1 MTPWFDSR
9 GFWERAWISA
19 SLILAAAY
27 ALRWLVLPSGGLVL
41 DIVKGVQIL
50 VVCVAI
56 FALFRW
62 AVLRERDKKSKYPA
76 DE

>member
-1 MTPWFDSR
+1 M
-9 GFWERAWISA
+9 
-19 SLILAAAY
+19 
-27 ALRWLVLPSGGLVL
+27 